1 MRFLLG
7 LIFGALM
14 TVAAAYVHDTAI
26 RSPEQP
32 AIVNWTALDSTL
44 KVVRDD
50 VASGWERLSRGVRSK
65 V

>member
-1 MRFLLG
+1 MRFLFG
-7 LIFGALM
+7 LIFGALI
-14 TVAAAYVHDTAI
+14 TVGAAYVHDTAV

-44 KVVRDD
+44 KVVRED
-50 VASGWERLSRGVRSK
+50 VTTGWEKLSRSVRSK

>member
-14 TVAAAYVHDTAI
+14 TVGAAYVHDTAI
-26 RSPEQP
+26 RGPEQP